1 MAATYTAGDG
11 SDKNRVRLL
20 IADTDVTAGVFLLQ
34 DEEILDL
41 LVLESNIYLA
51 AAAALEIVAASEVLV
66 SKKIRML
73 SGDLTTDG
81 PAVAKSLREI
91 AQGYRERGGAETG
104 GFEIIELGTTP
115 HARATMRHNAALS
128 GGS

>member
-20 IADTDVTAGVFLLQ
+20 IADTNVTAGVFLLQ
-34 DEEILDL
+34 DEEITDL
-41 LVLESNIYLA
+41 LAMESNLWLA
-51 AAAALEIVAASEVLV
+51 AAMALELIAASEVLV
-66 SKKIRML
+66 LKKIRL
-73 SGDLTTDG
+73 LNGDLSTDG
-81 PAVAKSLREI
+81 PAVANALRAI
-91 AQGYRERGGAETG
+91 AKGYRERGGGEDG
-104 GFEIIELGTTP
+104 GFEIIELGVTA